1 VINTQ
6 LQPAYLARYARSIHT
21 STLVYKSII
30 PVQQI
35 SSHLRDMQWTNQQS
49 VNIGCCCCCY
59 LVRED
64 DDDDDDDDVEDV

>member
-6 LQPAYLARYARSIHT
+6 LQPTYLARYARSIHT

-35 SSHLRDMQWTNQQS
+35 SSHIRDMQWTNQQS
-49 VNIGCCCCCY
+49 VNIGCCCCY
-59 LVRED
+59 LVR
-64 DDDDDDDDVEDV
+64 DDDDDDVEDV